1 MLRKTFSKDYEDF
14 TNHPEMIIDYVIKAM
29 KIHTK
34 DCAYKNETSRLEV
47 MARSDA
53 AARVAN
59 EQIEKWKK
67 EDLGRVDIDPMLL
80 LNPPIETV
88 GVQIT
93 NPRTGIEHTY
103 TAYKTPTPTNPGL
116 LNDGDVV
123 TKHGVRVR
131 GKTYHPAVIHVSPCS
146 PENLQASGDDDAL
159 RILPNSLIEEATKIR
174 CGLNMFKDYHHI
186 EHDTVFGSIG
196 MKRVSMFHL
205 NHWKNSCSYKK
216 GDKLYQYVWFY
227 NNPQYN
233 SFNQVRWNGVNI
245 CHYHPLMV
253 KTILHGEPCACVEIT
268 LGSDLVDLSDI
279 GYKFIRINGDM
290 KKQVGLSF
298 DDECL
303 VVTPYNITAKM

>member
-93 NPRTGIEHTY
+93 NPRTRKWG
-103 TAYKTPTPTNPGL
+103 
-116 LNDGDVV
+116 
-123 TKHGVRVR
+123 
-131 GKTYHPAVIHVSPCS
+131 
-146 PENLQASGDDDAL
+146 Q
-159 RILPNSLIEEATKIR
+159 
-174 CGLNMFKDYHHI
+174 KD
-186 EHDTVFGSIG
+186 
-196 MKRVSMFHL
+196 R
-205 NHWKNSCSYKK
+205 
-216 GDKLYQYVWFY
+216 
-227 NNPQYN
+227 
-233 SFNQVRWNGVNI
+233 
-245 CHYHPLMV
+245 
-253 KTILHGEPCACVEIT
+253 
-268 LGSDLVDLSDI
+268 
-279 GYKFIRINGDM
+279 
-290 KKQVGLSF
+290 
-298 DDECL
+298 
-303 VVTPYNITAKM
+303 